1 MKESLTILISIITGL
16 AVLMLVKE
24 VIRQGKIASEKIEN
38 DKVKFAFNQVLDLA
52 ETIVDSLNQTVVK
65 PLKESETLTFDVKE
79 QRKVLDQAKAR
90 IKNNLDD
97 KSKELLEAYLGSG
110 QKVDHYIEDVIEAQV
125 FKSKK
130 K

>member
-1 MKESLTILISIITGL
+1 MKESLTILISVVTGL
-16 AVLMLVKE
+16 AILMLVKE
-24 VIRQGKIASEKIEN
+24 VIRQGKLASEKIEN
-38 DKVKFAFNQVLDLA
+38 DNVRFAFNQVLDLA

>member
-16 AVLMLVKE
+16 AILMLVKE
-24 VIRQGKIASEKIEN
+24 VIRQGKFASEKIEN

>member
-16 AVLMLVKE
+16 AILMLVRE
-24 VIRQGKIASEKIEN
+24 VIKQGKIASEKIE
-38 DKVKFAFNQVLDLA
+38 DERVKFAFNQVLDLA

-65 PLKESETLTFDVKE
+65 PLKESENLSFDVKE
-79 QRKVLDQAKAR
+79 QRKVLDQAKMR
-90 IKNNLDD
+90 IKGNLND
-97 KSKELLEAYLGSG
+97 KSKELLEAYLGSS
-110 QKVDHYIEDVIEAQV
+110 QKVDYYIEDAIEAQV

>member
-16 AVLMLVKE
+16 AILMLVRE
-24 VIRQGKIASEKIEN
+24 VIRQGKIASEKIE
-38 DKVKFAFNQVLDLA
+38 DERVKFVFDHVLDLA

-65 PLKESETLTFDVKE
+65 PLKESENLSFDAKE

-97 KSKELLEAYLGSG
+97 KSKELLEAYLGSS
-110 QKVDHYIEDVIEAQV
+110 QKVDHYIEDAIEAQV

>member
-1 MKESLTILISIITGL
+1 MKESITILISIVTGL
-16 AVLMLVKE
+16 AILLLVKE
-24 VIRQGKIASEKIEN
+24 VIKQGKIASEKIE
-38 DKVKFAFNQVLDLA
+38 DERVKFAFNQVLDLA

-65 PLKESETLTFDVKE
+65 PLKESENLSFDVKE

-97 KSKELLEAYLGSG
+97 KSKELLEAYLGSS
-110 QKVDHYIEDVIEAQV
+110 QKVDYYIEDAIEAQV

>member
-1 MKESLTILISIITGL
+1 MKESITILISIVTGL
-16 AVLMLVKE
+16 AILLLVKE
-24 VIRQGKIASEKIEN
+24 VIKQGKIASEKIE
-38 DKVKFAFNQVLDLA
+38 DERVKFAFNQVLDLA

-65 PLKESETLTFDVKE
+65 PLKESENLSFDVKE

>member
-1 MKESLTILISIITGL
+1 MKESLTILISVVTGL
-16 AVLMLVKE
+16 AILMLVKE
-24 VIRQGKIASEKIEN
+24 VIRQGKLASEKIEN
-38 DKVKFAFNQVLDLA
+38 DNVKFAFNQVLDLA

-65 PLKESETLTFDVKE
+65 PLKESETLAFDVKE
-79 QRKVLDQAKAR
+79 QRKVLDQAKMR
-90 IKNNLDD
+90 IKGNLDD

>member
-16 AVLMLVKE
+16 AILLLVKE
-24 VIRQGKIASEKIEN
+24 VIKQGKIASEKIEN
-38 DKVKFAFNQVLDLA
+38 DKVKFAFDQVLDLA
-52 ETIVDSLNQTVVK
+52 ETIVDSLNQTVVR
-65 PLKESETLTFDVKE
+65 PLKESENLSFDAKE
-79 QRKVLDQAKAR
+79 QRKVLDQAKVR

-97 KSKELLEAYLGSG
+97 KSKELLEAYLGSS
-110 QKVDHYIEDVIEAQV
+110 QKVDYYIEDVIEAQV

>member
-24 VIRQGKIASEKIEN
+24 VIRQGKLAGEKIEN
-38 DKVKFAFNQVLDLA
+38 EKVKFAFNQVLDLA

-97 KSKELLEAYLGSG
+97 KSKELLEAYLGSS
-110 QKVDHYIEDVIEAQV
+110 QKVDYYIEDAIEAQV